1 MNIIKVDTFQ
11 RERFHIYAYCD
22 SEGISEIDKL
32 VEECDN
38 SQSKSIEKL
47 AATIE
52 RAALHG
58 PKSISGPRCH
68 QIDGD
73 IYQIRADHLRVLW
86 FYDEGNII
94 ICTHGFIKKRNKT
107 PRREIEKANRI
118 MGKYFEG
125 KECGTLAVKEERDEQ
140 GGI

>member
-1 MNIIKVDTFQ
+1 MNIIKVHTYH
-11 RERFHIYAYCD
+11 RERFRIYACCD
-22 SEGISEIDKL
+22 KEGTSEIDKL
-32 VEECDN
+32 VEACDN

-58 PKSISGPRCH
+58 PKSISSPRCH
-68 QIDGD
+68 QIEGN
-73 IYQIRADHLRVLW
+73 IYQIRVDHIRILW

-94 ICTHGFIKKRNKT
+94 ICTHGFIKKQNKT

-118 MGKYFEG
+118 MARYFEE
-125 KECGTLAVKEERDEQ
+125 KKDRTLVVKEERDE
-140 GGI
+140 